1 MNNLRKSPSV
11 TNQQNIMRDVYNE
24 NDKSLVTSSF
34 VDSKI
39 GNKIV
44 KTNVNAVTEQYSYYD
59 GAILLKTIEIT
70 YASSTKEDL
79 VSVERIA

>member
-1 MNNLRKSPSV
+1 MSNLKKSPSI

-34 VDSKI
+34 IDSKI

-44 KTNVNAVTEQYSYYD
+44 KTDVNSVTEQYSYYD
-59 GAILLKTIEIT
+59 GAVLLKTIEII
-70 YASSTKEDL
+70 YSSSTKENL
-79 VSVERIA
+79 ISVERIA